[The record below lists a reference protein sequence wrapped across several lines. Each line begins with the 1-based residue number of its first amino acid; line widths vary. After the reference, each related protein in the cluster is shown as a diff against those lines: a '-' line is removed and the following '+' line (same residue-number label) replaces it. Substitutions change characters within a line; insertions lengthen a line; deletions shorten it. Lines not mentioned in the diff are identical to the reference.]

1 MCLQPQDEFCIPDQ
15 TRRVARAAFPKGC
28 ACLNVGD
35 VLGGVY
41 QDKQFASLFPRRGQ
55 AAEAPA
61 RLALVTV
68 LQFMEALSDRQ
79 AADAVRARI
88 DWKYALG
95 LELTDSGFDH
105 TVLSEFRTRLVDG
118 QLELLLLDSLL
129 GRAQTLGLLKQRGR
143 QRTDSTHV
151 LASVRTMNRLER
163 VGETLR
169 AALNALAV
177 ADPAWLKTTADP
189 EWFKRYGSRI
199 ENFNLPKTEP
209 ARNQLAAVIGM
220 DGERVL
226 HAIEIS
232 AARVQLEKLDA
243 VIVLGRMWEE
253 QFVADDNG
261 QLRFR
266 NIDEMPSPAELITS
280 PYDPE
285 ARYSTKRGSSW
296 VGYKVHLTESCDED
310 APRLITN
317 VESTPATTPDDN
329 MIEVVHRALER
340 RNLLPSEHLVDKG
353 YTDAKVLVV
362 SKRDHGVE
370 MIGPVAQDPSW
381 QARENTGFDK
391 GAFNIDWERK
401 VVTCPEG
408 KESISWLPSTYP
420 KNGTQFDARFARRDC
435 TPCPSRRLCCK
446 VQAWTEGVQDAALPS
461 SVRPVGFQVVHR
473 SLPRPPRAH
482 RLRGRKRVRRCAPRH
497 GCLA

>member
-1 MCLQPQDEFCIPDQ
+1 
-15 TRRVARAAFPKGC
+15 
-28 ACLNVGD
+28 
-35 VLGGVY
+35 
-41 QDKQFASLFPRRGQ
+41 
-55 AAEAPA
+55 
-61 RLALVTV
+61 
-68 LQFMEALSDRQ
+68 MEALSDRQ

-95 LELTDSGFDH
+95 LELSDPGFDH

-129 GRAQTLGLLKQRGR
+129 ERAQMLGLLKQRGR

-177 ADPAWLKTTADP
+177 ADPAWLRTVADP

-220 DGERVL
+220 DGERLL

-243 VIVLGRMWEE
+243 VIVLRRVWEE

-266 NIDEMPSPAELITS
+266 SIDKMPSPAELITS

-285 ARYSTKRGSSW
+285 ARYSIFT
-296 VGYKVHLTESCDED
+296 VGVMGQQL
-310 APRLITN
+310 
-317 VESTPATTPDDN
+317 
-329 MIEVVHRALER
+329 
-340 RNLLPSEHLVDKG
+340 
-353 YTDAKVLVV
+353 
-362 SKRDHGVE
+362 
-370 MIGPVAQDPSW
+370 
-381 QARENTGFDK
+381 
-391 GAFNIDWERK
+391 
-401 VVTCPEG
+401 
-408 KESISWLPSTYP
+408 
-420 KNGTQFDARFARRDC
+420 
-435 TPCPSRRLCCK
+435 
-446 VQAWTEGVQDAALPS
+446 
-461 SVRPVGFQVVHR
+461 
-473 SLPRPPRAH
+473 
-482 RLRGRKRVRRCAPRH
+482 
-497 GCLA
+497 